1 MKRQGIFFLIV
12 IFSLA
17 STMIPAMGQEERWL
31 VKYSVIDMTT
41 RQLVLEHDYETG
53 RQISNAPMFAGAEY
67 NITVTLDVGLSAP
80 YANLSLWVNLNHADS
95 IDRYWEIHTVSLN
108 LTDDYNPNAPRFHFW
123 QEKGRY
129 SISTFGRVPND
140 LTQVDLTNVVL
151 HFPVNHVTL
160 QLRGPDGS
168 LLDEVVLTIIDSE
181 IDSYNFFLGERE
193 ADLQEYE
200 EIGVD
205 PAFTDVFESYIDLAK
220 SQAERGFIETAK
232 TILEP
237 LEIDIPPI
245 QTGPTLADQYFLP
258 AVGGLG
264 LLVVILCVLFFKARG
279 RIAFTSMVV
288 EDQIRELEGLTMR
301 AARTDKNLGE
311 RLQEINQRL
320 KDMEGL

>member
-1 MKRQGIFFLIV
+1 MKRQGIFFLLLILCLFTATV
-12 IFSLA
+12 
-17 STMIPAMGQEERWL
+17 PAQGQEERWL
-31 VKYSVIDMTT
+31 VSYSVVDMTT
-41 RQLVLEHDYETG
+41 KQLIFEHDYETG
-53 RQISNAPMFAGAEY
+53 RTISNAPMFAGAEY

-108 LTDDYNPNAPRFHFW
+108 LTDDYNPNIPTFNFW
-123 QEKGRY
+123 QVEGRY
-129 SISTFGRVPND
+129 VISTFGRVSSD
-140 LTQVDLTNVVL
+140 LTIVDLGNVVL
-151 HFPVNHVTL
+151 HFPINHVTL
-160 QLRGPDGS
+160 QLRGPDDS

-193 ADLQEYE
+193 ADLLEYQEV
-200 EIGVD
+200 GVD
-205 PAFTDVFESYIDLAK
+205 PAFTDVFENYISLAK
-220 SQAERGFIETAK
+220 SQADRGFIQTAK

-237 LEIDIPPI
+237 LEIEIPPI
-245 QTGPTLADQYFLP
+245 ETGPTLADQYFLP

-264 LLVVILCVLFFKARG
+264 LLVVLLGVLFFKARG

-311 RLQEINQRL
+311 RLQEINERL
-320 KDMEGL
+320 KDMEGI

>member
-1 MKRQGIFFLIV
+1 LKKQGIFFLLLILCLV
-12 IFSLA
+12 SVPV
-17 STMIPAMGQEERWL
+17 PAEGQEERWL
-31 VKYSVIDMTT
+31 VSYSVVDMTT
-41 RQLVLEHDYETG
+41 RQLVLERDYETG
-53 RQISNAPMFAGAEY
+53 RTISNAPMFAGAEY

-80 YANLSLWVNLNHADS
+80 HANLSLWVNLNHADS

-108 LTDDYNPNAPRFHFW
+108 LTDDYNPNLPRFHFW
-123 QEKGRY
+123 QVEGRY
-129 SISTFGRVPND
+129 VLSTFGRVPND
-140 LTQVDLTNVVL
+140 LTQVDLGNVVL
-151 HFPVNHVTL
+151 HFPVDHVTL
-160 QLRGPDGS
+160 QLRGPTGF

-205 PAFTDVFESYIDLAK
+205 PAFTDVFESYISLAR

-237 LEIDIPPI
+237 LEIQIPPI
-245 QTGPTLADQYFLP
+245 QTGPSMADTYFLP

-264 LLVVILCVLFFKARG
+264 LLVVLLGVLFFKARG
-279 RIAFTSMVV
+279 RIAFTSMVI

-301 AARTDKNLGE
+301 AARTDKSLGQ
-311 RLQEINQRL
+311 RLQEINERL
-320 KDMEGL
+320 KDLEGI